1 MIGTPS
7 RVIIPPGIVLPKIP
21 ATPGAAGLKKQIK
34 PVLLFLALLLVWF
47 ICPILIHQADPQ
59 ADIAPQSIW
68 MLVILSLIV
77 FLLILALCWWLLQHY
92 WGQLGLPDLQH
103 ILSQFKTLS
112 SWQQIIFFWVSF
124 VSLLLAAEVCLLSI
138 C

>member
-1 MIGTPS
+1 MKGTS
-7 RVIIPPGIVLPKIP
+7 LRVIIPEGRLLPIFSEMPK
-21 ATPGAAGLKKQIK
+21 AKEFKTHWKS
-34 PVLLFLALLLVWF
+34 VLLFMLLILVWF
-47 ICPILIHQADPQ
+47 TFPVYIHQADPNAGTVDQ
-59 ADIAPQSIW
+59 GIW